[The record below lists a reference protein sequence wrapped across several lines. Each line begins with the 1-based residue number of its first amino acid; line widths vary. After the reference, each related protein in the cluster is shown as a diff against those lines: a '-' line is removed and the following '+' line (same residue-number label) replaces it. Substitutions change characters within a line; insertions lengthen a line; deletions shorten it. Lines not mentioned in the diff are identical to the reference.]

1 MKIFR
6 NIGANAN
13 SVRNSG
19 EGYNNAFTLA
29 EMMIVLLIAS
39 IILACMAP
47 IMTTKMKTDSTLNSA
62 PWRWSDNGSDAY
74 YSTSDGQVA
83 MIGQK
88 ERQNN
93 DDAKFIIRS
102 DKEDLISFKSANTN
116 TQTGRLRM
124 TANRL
129 LLGSLA
135 NNVQQNANS
144 VAVGRT
150 LTPSGASTVALGNT
164 VITSGENGVGVGKSS
179 TASGKNSVAVG
190 NTATASGEN
199 SVAVGNTNTANK
211 VNSVALGAFNNAT
224 GENSVAVGKS
234 INASSKNAVAVG
246 ISSRINPAAN
256 GSVAVG
262 VSVTTAGENA
272 IAVGN
277 TIGSTGGDSVAI
289 GYKVDSLGKRSVA
302 IGGEAGTA
310 VENDISIG
318 NKVGS
323 KAEEAP
329 ARTLNIAIGSNILTK
344 STGGDNI
351 ALGTGSLGNNT
362 AGGTNIAMGN
372 YALGANTT
380 GAGNIALGSS
390 ALNKTTT
397 ANRNIAIGPLTL
409 YRSASGEDNIAI
421 GYYALSGTDT
431 SPRNTANI
439 AIGSFAMQSVSTI
452 NNNYPDNNVAIGPY
466 SASALTTGSH
476 NTALGSSTLQGIT
489 TQQDNTVVG
498 YRAGQG
504 INNGINANTPIYEV
518 AGIHLIDISGNQNT
532 AVGANSMLQK
542 RSVARNTAV
551 GYGALMGG
559 FGDIS
564 SLGPSSYNTAIG
576 YNACAYVAGSNK
588 TCIGANSGP
597 ANGSELAKSTNT
609 ADVLFLGKKD
619 TTVYIPG
626 NLVVAGNVILN
637 ANDPTVNGPA
647 TTLLRPLVN
656 GYSNGLMAPV
666 RANDD
671 NGTAQFHWFTDK
683 NIGLRQNFTAEQLMW
698 FDKYR
703 GNPNDLLSDRRLKN
717 VGKENT
723 DGLAKLRQLKIYN
736 YTFKKDKDKTPQVGV
751 IAQDLQK
758 VFPNAVKKA
767 ADGFLRIRL
776 EDMFYAVINAIKELD
791 TRVTRLE
798 KENQM
803 LKQQNKALEL
813 RLQALEKKVK

>member
-6 NIGANAN
+6 NIGASAN

-19 EGYNNAFTLA
+19 EGYKNAFTLA

-144 VAVGRT
+144 VAVGKT
-150 LTPSGASTVALGNT
+150 LTPSGASSVALGNI
-164 VITSGENGVGVGKSS
+164 VIASGENGVGVGKSS
-179 TASGKNSVAVG
+179 TASGKNGVAVG
-190 NTATASGEN
+190 NTATASGQD

-211 VNSVALGAFNNAT
+211 ANSVALGAFNNAT

-234 INASSKNAVAVG
+234 TNASSKNAVTVG

-277 TIGSTGGDSVAI
+277 SIGSTGGDSVAI

-302 IGGEAGTA
+302 IGGEASTA

-318 NKVGS
+318 NKVGY
-323 KAEEAP
+323 KAEEAS

-362 AGGTNIAMGN
+362 TGGTNIAMGN

-380 GAGNIALGSS
+380 GAGNVALGSS

-476 NTALGSSTLQGIT
+476 NTALGSGTLQGIT

-498 YRAGQG
+498 YRAGQ
-504 INNGINANTPIYEV
+504 NIY
-518 AGIHLIDISGNQNT
+518 GGQNT
-532 AVGANSMLQK
+532 VIGADSMWK
-542 RSVARNTAV
+542 SRSATGNTAV
-551 GYGALMGG
+551 GYGALIGAVG
-559 FGDIS
+559 NDAIS
-564 SLGPSSYNTAIG
+564 PLGPSSNNTAIG
-576 YNACAYVAGSNK
+576 YRACAYVAGSNK

-597 ANGSELAKSTNT
+597 ATGSELAKSTNS
-609 ADVLFLGKKD
+609 DNVLFLGRWD

-626 NLVVAGNVILN
+626 NLVVAGDVILN
-637 ANDPTVNGPA
+637 SSNSS
-647 TTLLRPLVN
+647 TTMFRAS
-656 GYSNGLMAPV
+656 SNYGKAMVMPW
-666 RANDD
+666 RRNSD
-671 NGTAQFHWFTDK
+671 NYGEFHWIDNVK
-683 NIGLRQNFTAEQLMW
+683 NNPLFIQPGDHYNW
-698 FDKYR
+698 FEKYR
-703 GNPNDLLSDRRLKN
+703 GIGELVSDRRLKN

>member
-1 MKIFR
+1 MKNFR
-6 NIGANAN
+6 NIGASDN

-19 EGYNNAFTLA
+19 EGYKNAFTLA

-144 VAVGRT
+144 VAVGKT
-150 LTPSGASTVALGNT
+150 LTPSGASSVALGNI
-164 VITSGENGVGVGKSS
+164 VIASGENGVGVGKSS
-179 TASGKNSVAVG
+179 TASGKNGVAVG

-211 VNSVALGAFNNAT
+211 ANSVALGAFNNAT

-234 INASSKNAVAVG
+234 TNASSKNAVAMGV
-246 ISSRINPAAN
+246 SSNINSAAN

-362 AGGTNIAMGN
+362 TGGTNIAMGN

-380 GAGNIALGSS
+380 GAGNVALGSS

-421 GYYALSGTDT
+421 GFWALKGTDT

-439 AIGSFAMQSVSTI
+439 AIGSYAMQGVSTVD
-452 NNNYPDNNVAIGPY
+452 NKSPDNNVAIGHY
-466 SASALTTGSH
+466 SASILTTGSH
-476 NTALGSSTLQGIT
+476 NTALGSGTLQGIT

-504 INNGINANTPIYEV
+504 IDGKTPIYEGTG
-518 AGIHLIDISGNQNT
+518 AGIRDMSGNENT
-532 AVGANSMLQK
+532 AVGANSMLSP
-542 RSVARNTAV
+542 RSAAGNTAV
-551 GYGALMGG
+551 GYGALI
-559 FGDIS
+559 GDAVS
-564 SLGPSSYNTAIG
+564 KLGPSVYNTAIG
-576 YNACAYVAGSNK
+576 YRACAYVAGSNK
-588 TCIGANSGP
+588 TCIGAYSGP
-597 ANGSELAKSTNT
+597 ASNSVLAQSTNNEK
-609 ADVLFLGKKD
+609 VLFLGTHD
-619 TTVYIPG
+619 TTVHIPG
-626 NLVVAGNVILN
+626 NLVVSGDVILN
-637 ANDPTVNGPA
+637 SKNSS
-647 TTLLRPLVN
+647 TTIFRASSRR
-656 GYSNGLMAPV
+656 GKGLIMPWKRESDAY
-666 RANDD
+666 
-671 NGTAQFHWFTDK
+671 GEFHW
-683 NIGLRQNFTAEQLMW
+683 IGDVENNPLFMQPGDHFNW
-698 FDKYR
+698 FQRYR
-703 GNPNDLLSDRRLKN
+703 TIDSLVSDRRLKN

>member
-1 MKIFR
+1 MKNFR
-6 NIGANAN
+6 NVGFEASQGNKKT
-13 SVRNSG
+13 
-19 EGYNNAFTLA
+19 AFTLA

-135 NNVQQNANS
+135 NNVRQNATS

-150 LTPSGASTVALGNT
+150 LTPSGASSVALGNT
-164 VITSGENGVGVGKSS
+164 VITSGENGVGVGRSS

-190 NTATASGEN
+190 NTAIASGEN

-234 INASSKNAVAVG
+234 TNASSKNAVVMG
-246 ISSRINPAAN
+246 VSSNINSAAN

-262 VSVTTAGENA
+262 VSIRTLGENA
-272 IAVGN
+272 VAVGN
-277 TIGSTGGDSVAI
+277 SIGVTGGDSVAI

-302 IGGEAGTA
+302 IGGEASTA

-318 NKVGS
+318 NKVGY

-362 AGGTNIAMGN
+362 TGGTNIAMGN

-380 GAGNIALGSS
+380 GAGNVALGSS

-421 GYYALSGTDT
+421 GYHALRGQDNT
-431 SPRNTANI
+431 SSYNTANI
-439 AIGSFAMQSVSTI
+439 AIGSFAMQKVLKDV
-452 NNNYPDNNVAIGPY
+452 NNNYPDNNVAIGSY

-504 INNGINANTPIYEV
+504 INNGINANTPIVEA
-518 AGIHLIDISGNQNT
+518 AGIIPIDISGNQNT

-542 RSVARNTAV
+542 RSAARNTAV

-559 FGDIS
+559 FSENDVS
-564 SLGPSSYNTAIG
+564 PLGPSSYNTAIG

-597 ANGSELAKSTNT
+597 AKGSKLAKSTNT

-637 ANDPTVNGPA
+637 ANNPTNNDPALTI
-647 TTLLRPLVN
+647 LRPWIDGYENGHMGLFFDNKSRTHLVW
-656 GYSNGLMAPV
+656 Y
-666 RANDD
+666 
-671 NGTAQFHWFTDK
+671 GTY
-683 NIGLRQNFTAEQLMW
+683 QNYFTAEQRAW
-698 FDKYR
+698 FNTFR
-703 GNPNDLLSDRRLKN
+703 ENPNSLLSDRRLKN

>member
-6 NIGANAN
+6 NIGASAN

-19 EGYNNAFTLA
+19 EGYKNAFTLA

-144 VAVGRT
+144 VAVGKT
-150 LTPSGASTVALGNT
+150 LTPSGASSVALGNI
-164 VITSGENGVGVGKSS
+164 VIASGENGVGVGKSS
-179 TASGKNSVAVG
+179 TASGKNGVAVG
-190 NTATASGEN
+190 NTATASGQD

-211 VNSVALGAFNNAT
+211 ANSVALGAFNNAT

-234 INASSKNAVAVG
+234 SNASSKNAVAVG
-246 ISSRINPAAN
+246 VSSNINSAAN

-262 VSVTTAGENA
+262 VSIRTLSENA
-272 IAVGN
+272 VAVGN
-277 TIGSTGGDSVAI
+277 SVGVTGGDSVAI

-302 IGGEAGTA
+302 IGGEASTA

-318 NKVGS
+318 NKVGY
-323 KAEEAP
+323 KAEEAS

-362 AGGTNIAMGN
+362 TGGTNIAMGN

-380 GAGNIALGSS
+380 GAGNVALGSG

-397 ANRNIAIGPLTL
+397 AKQNIAIGPLTL
-409 YRSASGEDNIAI
+409 YQSIGGDDNIAI
-421 GYYALSGTDT
+421 GYYALKGPDNT
-431 SPRNTANI
+431 SSLNTANI
-439 AIGSFAMQSVSTI
+439 AIGSNAMRSVSTV
-452 NNNYPDNNVAIGPY
+452 NNKSPDNNVAIGY
-466 SASALTTGSH
+466 LSASKLTTGSH
-476 NTALGSSTLQGIT
+476 NTALGSVTLQDIT

-498 YRAGQG
+498 YRAGYG
-504 INNGINANTPIYEV
+504 IDGKTPIAEV
-518 AGIHLIDISGNQNT
+518 QGIHLIDISGNQNT
-532 AVGANSMLQK
+532 AVGANSMLQT
-542 RSVARNTAV
+542 RSAARNTAV

-559 FGDIS
+559 FGGNDAIIP
-564 SLGPSSYNTAIG
+564 LGPSSYNTAIG
-576 YNACAYVAGSNK
+576 YNACAFVAGSNK

-597 ANGSELAKSTNT
+597 AKGSELAKSTNT

-637 ANDPTVNGPA
+637 SNSPTYNGPA
-647 TTLLRPLVN
+647 STILRPKMSGQIDSHMGLFVNKKGDSYFMWYHN
-656 GYSNGLMAPV
+656 GYENFLTPEQ
-666 RANDD
+666 RA
-671 NGTAQFHWFTDK
+671 WF
-683 NIGLRQNFTAEQLMW
+683 EE
-698 FDKYR
+698 YR
-703 GNPNDLLSDRRLKN
+703 KNPNDLLSDRRLKN

>member
-6 NIGANAN
+6 NIGASDN
-13 SVRNSG
+13 SIRNSG
-19 EGYNNAFTLA
+19 EGYKNAFTLA

-135 NNVQQNANS
+135 NNVQQNATS
-144 VAVGRT
+144 VAVGKT
-150 LTPSGASTVALGNT
+150 LTPSGASSVALGNT

-452 NNNYPDNNVAIGPY
+452 NNNYPDNNVAIGSY

-504 INNGINANTPIYEV
+504 INNGINVNTPIYEAV
-518 AGIHLIDISGNQNT
+518 GIHLIDISGNQNT

-542 RSVARNTAV
+542 RSAARNTAV

-559 FGDIS
+559 FSENDVS
-564 SLGPSSYNTAIG
+564 PLGPSSYNTAIG

-597 ANGSELAKSTNT
+597 AKGSKLAQSTNT

-637 ANDPTVNGPA
+637 SNDPTKNGA
-647 TTLLRPLVN
+647 AITASRPWVN
-656 GYSNGLMAPV
+656 GYSNGLMFPV
-666 RANDD
+666 RRNND
-671 NGTAQFHWFTDK
+671 NGDAQFHWYNDFV
-683 NIGLRQNFTAEQLMW
+683 NGGNLTAEQRAW
-698 FDKYR
+698 FDEYR
-703 GNPNDLLSDRRLKN
+703 KDPNDLLSDRRLKN

>member
-6 NIGANAN
+6 NIGASAN

-19 EGYNNAFTLA
+19 EGCKNAFTLA

-102 DKEDLISFKSANTN
+102 DREDLISFKSANTN

-144 VAVGRT
+144 VAVGKT
-150 LTPSGASTVALGNT
+150 LTPSGASSVALGNI
-164 VITSGENGVGVGKSS
+164 VIASGENGVGVGKSS
-179 TASGKNSVAVG
+179 TASGKNGVAVG

-211 VNSVALGAFNNAT
+211 ANSVALGAFNNAT

-234 INASSKNAVAVG
+234 SNASSKNAVAVG
-246 ISSRINPAAN
+246 ISSRINSTAN

-289 GYKVDSLGKRSVA
+289 GYKVTSLGKRSVA
-302 IGGEAGTA
+302 IGGEASTFA
-310 VENDISIG
+310 ENDISIG

-323 KAEEAP
+323 ETEVTP
-329 ARTLNIAIGSNILTK
+329 ARNLNIAIGSNILTK

-362 AGGTNIAMGN
+362 TGGTNIAMGN

-380 GAGNIALGSS
+380 GAGNVALGSG

-397 ANRNIAIGPLTL
+397 AERNIAIGPLTL
-409 YRSASGEDNIAI
+409 YQSIGGNDNIAI
-421 GYYALSGTDT
+421 GYHALKGKDNT
-431 SPRNTANI
+431 SSQNTANI
-439 AIGSFAMQSVSTI
+439 AIGSFAMEKVLKDV
-452 NNNYPDNNVAIGPY
+452 NNNYPDNNVAIGY
-466 SASALTTGSH
+466 GSANNLTKGSH
-476 NTALGSSTLQGIT
+476 NTALGSGTLQGIT

-498 YRAGQG
+498 YRAGQ
-504 INNGINANTPIYEV
+504 NIY
-518 AGIHLIDISGNQNT
+518 GGQNT
-532 AVGANSMLQK
+532 VIGADSIWK
-542 RSVARNTAV
+542 SRSATGNTAV
-551 GYGALMGG
+551 GYGALIGAVG
-559 FGDIS
+559 NDAIS
-564 SLGPSSYNTAIG
+564 PLGPSSNNTAIG
-576 YNACAYVAGSNK
+576 YRACAYVAGSNK

-597 ANGSELAKSTNT
+597 ATGSELAKSTNS
-609 ADVLFLGKKD
+609 DNVLFLGRWD

-626 NLVVAGNVILN
+626 NLVVAGDVILN
-637 ANDPTVNGPA
+637 SSNSS
-647 TTLLRPLVN
+647 TTMFRAS
-656 GYSNGLMAPV
+656 SNYGKAMVMPW
-666 RANDD
+666 RRNSD
-671 NGTAQFHWFTDK
+671 NYGEFHWIDNVK
-683 NIGLRQNFTAEQLMW
+683 NNPLFIQPGDHYNW
-698 FDKYR
+698 FEKYR
-703 GNPNDLLSDRRLKN
+703 GIGELVSDRRLKN

-758 VFPNAVKKA
+758 VFPNAVTKA

-803 LKQQNKALEL
+803 LKPQNNAREL

>member
-6 NIGANAN
+6 NIGFEASQGNKKT
-13 SVRNSG
+13 
-19 EGYNNAFTLA
+19 AFTLA

-144 VAVGRT
+144 VAVGKT
-150 LTPSGASTVALGNT
+150 LTPSGASSVALGNT

-179 TASGKNSVAVG
+179 TASGKNGVAVG
-190 NTATASGEN
+190 NTAIASGEN

-211 VNSVALGAFNNAT
+211 TNSVALGAFSNAT

-234 INASSKNAVAVG
+234 SNASSKNAVAMG
-246 ISSRINPAAN
+246 ISSNINSAAN

-262 VSVTTAGENA
+262 VSIRTLSENA
-272 IAVGN
+272 VAVGN
-277 TIGSTGGDSVAI
+277 SVGVTGGDSVAI

-318 NKVGS
+318 NNVGS
-323 KAEEAP
+323 KAEDAT

-362 AGGTNIAMGN
+362 TGGTNIAMGN

-409 YRSASGEDNIAI
+409 YQSIGGEDNIAI
-421 GYYALSGTDT
+421 GYHALKGKDNT
-431 SPRNTANI
+431 SSQNTANI
-439 AIGSFAMQSVSTI
+439 AIGSYAMQNVLKDV
-452 NNNYPDNNVAIGPY
+452 NNNYPDNNVAIGHG
-466 SASALTTGSH
+466 SANNLTKGSH
-476 NTALGSSTLQGIT
+476 NTALGSGTLQGIT

-498 YRAGQG
+498 YRAGQ
-504 INNGINANTPIYEV
+504 NIY
-518 AGIHLIDISGNQNT
+518 GGQNT
-532 AVGANSMLQK
+532 VIGANSMWK
-542 RSVARNTAV
+542 SRSAAGNTAV
-551 GYGALMGG
+551 GYGALIGAVG
-559 FGDIS
+559 NDAIS
-564 SLGPSSYNTAIG
+564 PLGPSSNNTAIG
-576 YNACAYVAGSNK
+576 YRACAYVAGSNK

-597 ANGSELAKSTNT
+597 GNNSELAKSTNT
-609 ADVLFLGKKD
+609 DNVLFLGTYD

-626 NLVVAGNVILN
+626 NLVVAGDVIL
-637 ANDPTVNGPA
+637 GSSESS
-647 TTLLRPLVN
+647 TTLLRVSS
-656 GYSNGLMAPV
+656 GYGKAMIIPWK
-666 RANDD
+666 RADLK
-671 NGTAQFHWFTDK
+671 AEFHWYDDGQDGT
-683 NIGLRQNFTAEQLMW
+683 
-698 FDKYR
+698 R
-703 GNPNDLLSDRRLKN
+703 GGKHNPNLIQPGDHYNWFEKYKNVWSLVSDRRLKN

>member
-6 NIGANAN
+6 NIGASAN

-19 EGYNNAFTLA
+19 EGYKNAFTLA

-144 VAVGRT
+144 VAVGKT
-150 LTPSGASTVALGNT
+150 LTPSGASSVALGNT

-179 TASGKNSVAVG
+179 TASGKNGVAVG
-190 NTATASGEN
+190 NTAIASGEN

-211 VNSVALGAFNNAT
+211 TNSVALGAFSNAT

-234 INASSKNAVAVG
+234 TNASSKNAVTVG

-318 NKVGS
+318 NKVGY
-323 KAEEAP
+323 KAEEAS

-362 AGGTNIAMGN
+362 TGGTNIAMGN

-380 GAGNIALGSS
+380 GAGNVALGSG

-397 ANRNIAIGPLTL
+397 AQKNIAIGPLTL
-409 YRSASGEDNIAI
+409 YQSIGGEDNIAI
-421 GYYALSGTDT
+421 GYHALRGQDNT
-431 SPRNTANI
+431 SSYNTANI
-439 AIGSFAMQSVSTI
+439 AIGSFAMQNVLKDV
-452 NNNYPDNNVAIGPY
+452 NNNYPDNNVAIGSS

-476 NTALGSSTLQGIT
+476 NTALGSLTLQGIT

-504 INNGINANTPIYEV
+504 IKG
-518 AGIHLIDISGNQNT
+518 GQNT
-532 AVGANSMLQK
+532 VIGANSMWK
-542 RSVARNTAV
+542 ERSAVGNTAV
-551 GYGALMGG
+551 GYGALIGAIG
-559 FGDIS
+559 NDAIS
-564 SLGPSSYNTAIG
+564 PLGPSSNNTAIG
-576 YNACAYVAGSNK
+576 HRACAYVAGSNK

-597 ANGSELAKSTNT
+597 GPNSVLAKSTSSANI
-609 ADVLFLGKKD
+609 LFLGTHD

-626 NLVVAGNVILN
+626 NLVVAGNVLLN
-637 ANDPTVNGPA
+637 SNDPTVNGPA
-647 TTLLRPLVN
+647 ITIFRPWVN
-656 GYSNGLMAPV
+656 GHKNGLMVPV
-666 RANDD
+666 RADND
-671 NGTAQFHWFTDK
+671 NGGAQFHWYTDT
-683 NIGLRQNFTAEQLMW
+683 NTLNLLSPEQYRW
-698 FDKYR
+698 FEFYR
-703 GNPNDLLSDRRLKN
+703 KNPNDLVSDRRLKN

>member
-1 MKIFR
+1 MKNFR
-6 NIGANAN
+6 NVGFEASQVNKKT
-13 SVRNSG
+13 
-19 EGYNNAFTLA
+19 AFTLA

-102 DKEDLISFKSANTN
+102 DREDLISFKSANTN

-144 VAVGRT
+144 VAVGKT
-150 LTPSGASTVALGNT
+150 LTPSGASSVALGNT

-179 TASGKNSVAVG
+179 TASGKNGVAVG

-211 VNSVALGAFNNAT
+211 VNSVALGVFNNAT

-380 GAGNIALGSS
+380 GAGNVALGSS

-409 YRSASGEDNIAI
+409 YQSVGGEDNIAI
-421 GYYALSGTDT
+421 GYQALKGKDNT
-431 SPRNTANI
+431 SSYNTANI
-439 AIGSFAMQSVSTI
+439 AIGSFAMQNVLKDI
-452 NNNYPDNNVAIGPY
+452 NNNYPDNNVAIGQN
-466 SASALTTGSH
+466 SAINLTTGSH
-476 NTALGSSTLQGIT
+476 NTALGSGTLQGIT

-504 INNGINANTPIYEV
+504 IYG
-518 AGIHLIDISGNQNT
+518 GQNT
-532 AVGANSMLQK
+532 VVGANSMWK
-542 RSVARNTAV
+542 ARSAVGNTAV
-551 GYGALMGG
+551 GYGALIGAVG
-559 FGDIS
+559 NDAIS
-564 SLGPSSYNTAIG
+564 PLGPSSNNTAIG
-576 YNACAYVAGSNK
+576 YRACAYVAGSNK

-597 ANGSELAKSTNT
+597 GNNSDLAKSTNT
-609 ADVLFLGKKD
+609 DKVLFLGTYD

-626 NLVVAGNVILN
+626 NLVVSGDVILSAKN
-637 ANDPTVNGPA
+637 YSTTMFRVGSPYKRAMILPWKRNDNYGEFHGA
-647 TTLLRPLVN
+647 
-656 GYSNGLMAPV
+656 
-666 RANDD
+666 D
-671 NGTAQFHWFTDK
+671 N
-683 NIGLRQNFTAEQLMW
+683 NNNM
-698 FDKYR
+698 Y
-703 GNPNDLLSDRRLKN
+703 NPDLLPSEHLEWFKYYREIDSHVSDRRLKN

>member
-6 NIGANAN
+6 NIGASAN

-19 EGYNNAFTLA
+19 EGYKNAFTLA

-102 DKEDLISFKSANTN
+102 DREDLISFKSANTN

-144 VAVGRT
+144 VAVGKT

-409 YRSASGEDNIAI
+409 YQSIGGEDNIAI
-421 GYYALSGTDT
+421 GYHALKGQDNT
-431 SPRNTANI
+431 SSYNTANI
-439 AIGSFAMQSVSTI
+439 AIGTYAMQKVLKDV
-452 NNNYPDNNVAIGPY
+452 NNNYPDNNVAIGQY
-466 SASALTTGSH
+466 SAINLTTGSH
-476 NTALGSSTLQGIT
+476 NTALGSGTLQGIT

-504 INNGINANTPIYEV
+504 IYG
-518 AGIHLIDISGNQNT
+518 GQNT
-532 AVGANSMLQK
+532 VVGANSMWK
-542 RSVARNTAV
+542 ARSAAGNTAV
-551 GYGALMGG
+551 GYGALIGAIG
-559 FGDIS
+559 NDAIS
-564 SLGPSSYNTAIG
+564 PLGPSSNNTAIG
-576 YNACAYVAGSNK
+576 YRACAYVAGSNK

-597 ANGSELAKSTNT
+597 AKGSEFAKSTNT
-609 ADVLFLGKKD
+609 DKVLFLGTHD

-626 NLVVAGNVILN
+626 NLVVTGDVILSQQN
-637 ANDPTVNGPA
+637 SSLTMFRAS
-647 TTLLRPLVN
+647 
-656 GYSNGLMAPV
+656 SNYGKALIIPW
-666 RANDD
+666 RRDGD
-671 NGTAQFHWFTDK
+671 NYGEFHWAKD
-683 NIGLRQNFTAEQLMW
+683 Q
-698 FDKYR
+698 Y
-703 GNPNDLLSDRRLKN
+703 GNPSGINNPKLVEPGPHKDWFVKYSKIGELVSDRRLKN